1 MKILVVEPM
10 KEPYEKEIQG
20 SLEEMQAIV
29 GGYIQAVYPFEDP
42 VAVVCNEEGKL
53 MGLPYNR
60 LLQDDSGRP
69 YDVLCGTFFVTG
81 LGDADFASLSPD
93 LMRKYKSMYSKE
105 MLLPF
110 PKDTP
115 KKEKHTH
122 ER

>member
-20 SLEEMQAIV
+20 TLEEMQAIV

-42 VAVVCNEEGKL
+42 VAVVCNDEGKL

-60 LLQDDSGRP
+60 LLKDDTGRP
-69 YDVLCGTFFVTG
+69 YDVLCGTFFVAG
-81 LGDADFASLSPD
+81 LGEENFTSLPD
-93 LMRKYKSMYSKE
+93 RLMEKYKKMYSKE

-110 PKDTP
+110 PKEKP
-115 KKEKHTH
+115 KKEKHRQ